1 MRAEMFA
8 NSPTGQLVPIRGTDA
23 RQGQWEHAA
32 FVPFPLPDE
41 TPAVTASTFNEV
53 ASARAALS
61 ALDTAARQL
70 PNPRLLRHPT
80 LRREA
85 QSTSALEGTYAPL
98 RDVLTAAEDEV
109 GSLALAEVL
118 NYVRAAEY
126 AFDWQVEGRPLTVGL
141 LSDVQARL
149 VRGTTSDTPEA
160 GRVRTIQV
168 VIGSDPSAPV
178 TAARFVPQ
186 PPGLRLDH
194 GLRDLL
200 DWTSADRDP
209 GIDPVVEAALT
220 HYQFETL
227 HPFNDGNG
235 RIGRLLIVLQLLERG
250 VLSEPTLA
258 VSPWFET
265 RRSEYYD
272 RLFAVSTV
280 GDWDG
285 WVRFFA
291 RGLGESAHGT
301 REQMAQ
307 LLAVQE
313 ELRDRV
319 RRSGLRADSAHLLVE
334 FAVANPSFTANDV
347 RDSLGLSY
355 PRANKLIRQL
365 IDLGALQQVYPGT
378 YNRRFFAPAVLEVLT
393 APMAQ
398 GPGR

>member
-8 NSPTGQLVPIRGTDA
+8 NSPTSP
-23 RQGQWEHAA
+23 
-32 FVPFPLPDE
+32 P
-41 TPAVTASTFNEV
+41 
-53 ASARAALS
+53 
-61 ALDTAARQL
+61 
-70 PNPRLLRHPT
+70 PT

-126 AFDWQVEGRPLTVGL
+126 AFDSQVEGRPLTVGL

-280 GDWDG
+280 GDWDA

-313 ELRDRV
+313 ELRDRI

-334 FAVANPSFTANDV
+334 FAVANPSSGQRRT
-347 RDSLGLSY
+347 RLS
-355 PRANKLIRQL
+355 R
-365 IDLGALQQVYPGT
+365 
-378 YNRRFFAPAVLEVLT
+378 AVLPAGKQANQAAHRSRSAVAGVPRNVQPAFLR
-393 APMAQ
+393 A
-398 GPGR
+398 GRARSPDGTNGARARKVRRGRSSRVHRLPSSLSGGGRARLW